1 MDINKII
8 NCGNKM
14 SRYRYMGSVLI
25 TADIDIDEILNE
37 MSRSQKVDLYNT
49 LKEDYGDDDVTN
61 TFETND
67 ERELFNICNKI
78 YENRNSL
85 TNEDKELL
93 NALSKKGWYE
103 KVK

>member
-37 MSRSQKVDLYNT
+37 MSRSQKVDT
-49 LKEDYGDDDVTN
+49 
-61 TFETND
+61 
-67 ERELFNICNKI
+67 
-78 YENRNSL
+78 S
-85 TNEDKELL
+85 
-93 NALSKKGWYE
+93 
-103 KVK
+103 